1 MERATQKSR
10 SRKPRKFSAHFDPS
24 RWHVECSRPGMQ
36 TTHVAP
42 LLKLAPPRAAMSTRR
57 LFTAALF
64 IGFVSLAACSSTADE
79 ASPDSGPDS
88 AGPVGSG
95 DSGSSGMDGA
105 AIAKRDGGEA
115 ADSSAVGPVSGGLC
129 SSCDLDLECA
139 SDSSCVNL
147 RSGSI
152 CAPNCTTNA
161 TCPTGTKCQHE
172 LDAEGVGQYRS
183 VCAPPSQDCA
193 GLTASC
199 SSSAPYAAGAT
210 CTTSADC
217 SCPLACIGGDVSLPD
232 QAFPRTTNPT
242 CLATCATSSDCPGIT
257 DTCSGSN
264 GYMPVCLPNTCS
276 DAVAAGSAC
285 TDVNPNDGRCI
296 AFLAA
301 AGGACVRGGT
311 LAVGTTCSAT
321 AASVPHASASTL
333 CVPGSLCDPSTHVCA
348 STCVGTCASG
358 TCKSY
363 DFTFEGATVNA
374 GLCEP

>member
-1 MERATQKSR
+1 
-10 SRKPRKFSAHFDPS
+10 
-24 RWHVECSRPGMQ
+24 MQ
-36 TTHVAP
+36 TTNVAP
-42 LLKLAPPRAAMSTRR
+42 LLELAPPRAAMSTRR

-64 IGFVSLAACSSTADE
+64 IIGFVSLAACSSTGDE
-79 ASPDSGPDS
+79 ANPDSGSDS
-88 AGPVGSG
+88 PAGTVGSG
-95 DSGSSGMDGA
+95 DAGNSGMDA
-105 AIAKRDGGEA
+105 VATKDGGEA
-115 ADSSAVGPVSGGLC
+115 ADNSADGQVGPVSGGLC
-129 SSCDLDLECA
+129 SSCDVDLECA
-139 SDSSCVNL
+139 SDSSCINL
-147 RSGSI
+147 GSGSI
-152 CAPNCTTNA
+152 CAPNCTTSA
-161 TCPTGTKCQHE
+161 TCPTGTKCQNE
-172 LDAEGVGQYRS
+172 LDAEGVGQFRS
-183 VCAPPSQDCA
+183 VCAPPSQACA

-199 SSSAPYAAGAT
+199 SSSAPYVAGAS

-217 SCPLACIGGDVSLPD
+217 SCPLACIGGDVFLPD
-232 QAFPRTTNPT
+232 QAFPPSTNPT

-276 DAVAAGSAC
+276 GEVAAGSAC

-333 CVPGSLCDPSTHVCA
+333 CVPGSLCDPSTNVCA

-363 DFTFEGATVNA
+363 DCTFEGETVNA